1 MTIINNKILQILNEP
16 LLNSLN
22 RLSILKYKLVNQLI
36 YQSSF
41 KEMGKGS
48 LIIKPMLIQHPQHIK
63 IGDNVFIRNGARIET
78 YVTGNGRI
86 PELIIG
92 DNTNIEQNVHIICHN
107 RINIGSN
114 VSITGNCTIV
124 DTTHPYEDVN
134 DPIKI
139 GARILDDDASV
150 EIGDGCFIGFG
161 SMILPN
167 VKLGK
172 YVVVGA
178 HSVVTDD
185 VPDYSVV
192 VGVPAKI
199 IRKYDLTSKSWA
211 NVSHQ

>member
-1 MTIINNKILQILNEP
+1 MLIN
-16 LLNSLN
+16 
-22 RLSILKYKLVNQLI
+22 KLVNQLI
-36 YQSSF
+36 YKPSF
-41 KEMGKGS
+41 KRMGKDS
-48 LIIKPMLIQHPQHIK
+48 LIIKPISIQNPQYIEL
-63 IGDNVFIRNGARIET
+63 GDNVFIRDGARIET
-78 YVTGNGRI
+78 YITSPNRM

-92 DNTNIEQNVHIICHN
+92 DNTNIEQNAHIICHN
-107 RINIGSN
+107 RIHIGSN
-114 VSITGNCTIV
+114 VSITGNCTII

-134 DPIKI
+134 NPIKI
-139 GARILDDDASV
+139 GARILDDDAYV

-172 YVVVGA
+172 YVIVGA

-199 IRKYDLTSKSWA
+199 IRKYDFTSKSWA
-211 NVSHQ
+211 KVLHQ